1 MGKQASKRST
11 AADTFTQTIIIIQL
25 LCPTSDYLQ
34 SRVQG
39 EREREMWMCVFKR
52 SCMSRR
58 KSKKCVCALPCATQ
72 LCNLWL
78 EQIEIERESESVCLR
93 VIVCVCREILCLS
106 VWTEWSVGERTS
118 AWEMEA
124 ISYFCGRLLVVV
136 VVVVKQ
142 AWQAEVLTPI
152 LQAVISKSIHSPIR
166 TVPLSLSPSLYIHTH
181 SHGYFK
187 KYPLTC
193 KKYMQPT
200 YLRTLFPFHSLI
212 YWPTFWRPNSVL
224 ALGLR

>member
-1 MGKQASKRST
+1 MGKQASKRSK

-106 VWTEWSVGERTS
+106 VWTEWSVRERTS

-166 TVPLSLSPSLYIHTH
+166 TVPLSLSLHTH
-181 SHGYFK
+181 S
-187 KYPLTC
+187 LTRIFQ
-193 KKYMQPT
+193 KVSPHMQKIYAA
-200 YLRTLFPFHSLI
+200 YLPKIFVSISFPNL
-212 YWPTFWRPNSVL
+212 L
-224 ALGLR
+224 ANFLKTKQCFGFRA

>member
-1 MGKQASKRST
+1 
-11 AADTFTQTIIIIQL
+11 
-25 LCPTSDYLQ
+25 
-34 SRVQG
+34 
-39 EREREMWMCVFKR
+39 
-52 SCMSRR
+52 
-58 KSKKCVCALPCATQ
+58 
-72 LCNLWL
+72 
-78 EQIEIERESESVCLR
+78 
-93 VIVCVCREILCLS
+93 
-106 VWTEWSVGERTS
+106 
-118 AWEMEA
+118 MEA

-200 YLRTLFPFHSLI
+200 YLRSLFPFHSLI
-212 YWPTFWRPNSVL
+212 YWPTLVIMSGEVSSCFDLFGIASDLIVFYYLYVYFRPNFY
-224 ALGLR
+224 